1 MLKSLHRSP
10 TVGGSSH
17 LVCVDKRLMGRGV
30 FKGLFLHSTPRD
42 GEQPGREW
50 SAVLPV
56 LGTKKKKVAW
66 WMEAAAEHVTGARAL
81 TPLSPPAHLPVLVY
95 KQRLSIN
102 RRCLPYQSVAGPFVV
117 RGLSARLV
125 CRPRSALV
133 LGAEG
138 QYLLFVPIDRTPG
151 FSAIG
156 IT

>member
-42 GEQPGREW
+42 GEQPGEGMVC
-50 SAVLPV
+50 SPSC
-56 LGTKKKKVAW
+56 TKNKKKVAW

-81 TPLSPPAHLPVLVY
+81 SPLSPPDHLPVLVY

>member
-1 MLKSLHRSP
+1 MCVSINDSW
-10 TVGGSSH
+10 GGVCSRDSS
-17 LVCVDKRLMGRGV
+17 
-30 FKGLFLHSTPRD
+30 STPPLEMESSR
-42 GEQPGREW
+42 GREW
-50 SAVLPV
+50 SAVFPV
-56 LGTKKKKVAW
+56 RRIKKKKVAW